1 MFIEKESRMYY
12 KCGVDVIVVSL
23 ILIFFIFYLYGIL
36 MLFCFIF
43 IELLELGIKSCIIWK
58 YFKVVLIVKLL

>member
-1 MFIEKESRMYY
+1 MFIEIEGRMYY

-36 MLFCFIF
+36 MSFCFIF
-43 IELLELGIKSCIIWK
+43 IELLELGIKRCII
-58 YFKVVLIVKLL
+58 